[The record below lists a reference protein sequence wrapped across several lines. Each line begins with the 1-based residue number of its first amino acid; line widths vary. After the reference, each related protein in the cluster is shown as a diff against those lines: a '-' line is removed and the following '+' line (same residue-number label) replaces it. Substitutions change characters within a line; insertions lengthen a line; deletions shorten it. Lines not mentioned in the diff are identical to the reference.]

1 MRQVRRRLPALH
13 CVFRLKGLGS
23 GALGLG
29 FRVEALGLFRGLG
42 FDGLGRRGWVNIGLE
57 RQELHLFKSS
67 TQTTTVPAA
76 RNNKV
81 GLGFRRYRVQ
91 EV

>member
-42 FDGLGRRGWVNIGLE
+42 FDGLGRRGWVNI
-57 RQELHLFKSS
+57 
-67 TQTTTVPAA
+67 
-76 RNNKV
+76 
-81 GLGFRRYRVQ
+81 RV
-91 EV
+91 